1 MANFWQKLMSDDER
15 DHHIKNIWENAAIWT
30 QCMSQMRFNILP
42 RMMMHTWHIVLQH
55 IHKQIAR
62 HLNNWTGTG
71 HRPQADNNN
80 DINSKASVG
89 CLLPSFVLR
98 PWTLEIRNRQQGR
111 YGCVW
116 VVCDKNK
123 GNNGTYIDLSAQR
136 NNYVLF
142 GTAVFFFIPSPFHF
156 RGFESWHIDM
166 SAAVRHDNATNRLA
180 LDKHIAKKKRHGRG
194 QSWWRHHSYGLHARK
209 TKCISTAIYIE
220 DFTIFDFTFTS
231 IFYIRNL
238 LCQLSLTE

>member
-1 MANFWQKLMSDDER
+1 MLPFER
-15 DHHIKNIWENAAIWT
+15 SACRKCDSIFSREWWCIRGTSCSSTYTNKSPVIWITEPAQA
-30 QCMSQMRFNILP
+30 
-42 RMMMHTWHIVLQH
+42 
-55 IHKQIAR
+55 
-62 HLNNWTGTG
+62 TG
-71 HRPQADNNN
+71 HRPTTTTTSIPKQA
-80 DINSKASVG
+80 SGVCCRRLFSVREH
-89 CLLPSFVLR
+89 LR
-98 PWTLEIRNRQQGR
+98 YAIVSRE
-111 YGCVW
+111 
-116 VVCDKNK
+116 
-123 GNNGTYIDLSAQR
+123 
-136 NNYVLF
+136 
-142 GTAVFFFIPSPFHF
+142 GTAVCGLCATRTKATTGRTSIHLRKEETRFFLGLPFFFIPSPFHF